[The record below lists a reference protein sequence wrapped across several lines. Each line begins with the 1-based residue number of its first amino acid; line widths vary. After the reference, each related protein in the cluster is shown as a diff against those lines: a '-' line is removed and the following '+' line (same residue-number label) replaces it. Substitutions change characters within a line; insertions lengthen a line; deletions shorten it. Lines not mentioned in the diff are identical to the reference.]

1 MFVEVLYG
9 ACQVVSEPSL
19 VFLICHLRADEQ
31 MPKVSENFIK
41 EYLYVKKMSLSLI
54 KKNNNSSHLC
64 QAFAKH
70 HFVGATLDHSI
81 HVSGYIGRRG
91 CHCPH
96 FTDVGT
102 SAVRGGQRRGQGPRA
117 AEASALFLSTTPY
130 CKLGKDQ
137 CRWILGAGCLVLL
150 EEQILTQPGGEGHGL
165 RPVVSMRNTYDA

>member
-70 HFVGATLDHSI
+70 HFVGANLDHSI

-102 SAVRGGQRRGQGPRA
+102 SAVRGGQRWGQGPRA
-117 AEASALFLSTTPY
+117 ARGLSPFPLYHALLQIRQRPMSMDFRGGVP
-130 CKLGKDQ
+130 
-137 CRWILGAGCLVLL
+137 RPAGR
-150 EEQILTQPGGEGHGL
+150 TDSNTARGGHGL